1 MKRDTTNPTVA
12 TIVSLRMAGIVVVLL
27 AAIVPVATLF
37 YAFNTANDWEMVLAP
52 LGWVAVAAI
61 SWVVLHRTRDAQTL
75 VTLVCGCCA
84 LWTAAL
90 GGPPAYALRDARGAF
105 LLLAFLVT
113 CASITGACWG
123 YVCFIRY
130 RGLPPTIKGAVRLA
144 TLSAMPAFALFLV
157 ANVLLLMQPR
167 EHGHGWTASGSLK
180 EALLVLVAPFV
191 FALIVTMVSI
201 ETSRRGL
208 SKPSPIT

>member
-1 MKRDTTNPTVA
+1 
-12 TIVSLRMAGIVVVLL
+12 
-27 AAIVPVATLF
+27 
-37 YAFNTANDWEMVLAP
+37 
-52 LGWVAVAAI
+52 
-61 SWVVLHRTRDAQTL
+61 
-75 VTLVCGCCA
+75 
-84 LWTAAL
+84 
-90 GGPPAYALRDARGAF
+90 
-105 LLLAFLVT
+105 
-113 CASITGACWG
+113 
-123 YVCFIRY
+123 
-130 RGLPPTIKGAVRLA
+130 
-144 TLSAMPAFALFLV
+144 MPAFALFLV